1 MSEAAS
7 AEKPAKNQGNEGS
20 SHCSNG
26 EERRQDSRKDRHR
39 IPWKE
44 QGFALFRRDDW
55 KFVLDEHNA
64 PAAAPRLLAD
74 AGQRVMP
81 GVLTVKPPQPQDCRL
96 VQHIAVE
103 DILQEAV
110 DQAEREK
117 RRASFPGRGKEL
129 VRPDARGQQPQRGAQ
144 GGERDRHGEQEARQ
158 VELLGFGPGRRS

>member
-81 GVLTVKPPQPQDCRL
+81 GVFNVPDNRRPFAKACAPRDESWRGAATNPHSAGHGDTLRFLRGESPSTARVHRQQSDQSQPQNS
-96 VQHIAVE
+96 V
-103 DILQEAV
+103 
-110 DQAEREK
+110 
-117 RRASFPGRGKEL
+117 
-129 VRPDARGQQPQRGAQ
+129 
-144 GGERDRHGEQEARQ
+144 
-158 VELLGFGPGRRS
+158 